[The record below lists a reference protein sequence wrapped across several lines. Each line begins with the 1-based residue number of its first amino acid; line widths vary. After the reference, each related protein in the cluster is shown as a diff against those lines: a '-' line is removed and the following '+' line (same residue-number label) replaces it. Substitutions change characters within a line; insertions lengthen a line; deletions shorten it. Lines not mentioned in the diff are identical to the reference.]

1 MKIVV
6 CAKHVPD
13 IQSDR
18 RFAPDG
24 RVDRDRGDGTVN
36 EVDENALEAARRIA
50 EAAPEGE
57 VEVVVVTM
65 GPAEAVDAVRRGLQ
79 IGADS
84 GVHVSDDAIAGS
96 DVFATA
102 RALAAAIRRVGD
114 VDLVLLGVAALDS
127 LTSLLPAALAEELD
141 LPALTI
147 AAQLTLTGSTAR
159 VRREL
164 EHTVE
169 VLEAPL
175 PALVSVTDAIN
186 TPRLAN
192 FQAIMAARTKPV
204 VTWSLA
210 DLGVDPATV
219 GTLGARTAVL
229 EASPIPPREQEVLDI
244 DDDGEAGARL
254 ADFLVGRGLV

>member
-13 IQSDR
+13 IQSER
-18 RFAPDG
+18 QFAPDG

-36 EVDENALEAARRIA
+36 EVDENALEAARRLA

-57 VEVVVVTM
+57 VEVVVLTM

-84 GVHVSDDAIAGS
+84 GVHVSDEALAGS

-102 RALAAAIRRVGD
+102 RVLAAAIRRIGD
-114 VDLVLLGVAALDS
+114 VDLVLLGMAALDS

-147 AAQLTLTGSTAR
+147 ASELEVSGGAVR
-159 VRREL
+159 VRRDL
-164 EHTVE
+164 EHAVE
-169 VLEAPL
+169 VLEASL

-186 TPRLAN
+186 TPRFPN
-192 FQAIMAARTKPV
+192 FQAIMAARSKPV
-204 VTWSLA
+204 ETWSLA
-210 DLGVDPATV
+210 DLGLDQATV
-219 GTLGARTAVL
+219 GTAGARTAVL
-229 EASPIPPREQEVLDI
+229 EVGPIPPREQAVLDT

-254 ADFLVGRGLV
+254 ADHLVQEGLV